1 MTASHRIALNTL
13 ATYARTF
20 LAMALGLFSGRW
32 VLESLGPVDYGLMG
46 VVGALVAFITLLNG
60 VSAHSA
66 SRFLAFS
73 VGKADHEESKR
84 WFNTAL
90 SMHIFLAVSLV
101 GVGYPLGEWAI
112 LGYGG
117 CSPFL
122 NIPVERVSTALCV
135 FHYSLGAAFI
145 GMVCAPYAGMF
156 MAKQR
161 IFEMSLLG
169 VLQTLMNFFF
179 VYMLTLYKGDSWLF
193 YSGGTVLIFV
203 FISVIQVIRARH
215 SFPECQIHFEYWLEK
230 HRLKQVFSFSFWQ
243 LFSSLG
249 ILLKSQGSAILLN
262 KYFPPSIYT
271 YVNASYSVGNTVAIQ
286 TQTLSMALL
295 SAFTPEITAC
305 EGRGDR
311 QAMLRHANRASKFG
325 AYLVMLFAIP
335 VLLETDYLLLLW
347 LKNPPAL
354 ASTFC
359 KLVIVTLL
367 TDKITF
373 GCVVSI
379 DAKGKIAGFKLVT
392 GLLVMLTLP
401 LAWIVLSFGFNA
413 TVVGWSFV
421 LTNVF
426 SSISR
431 LIWARYLLGASVSK
445 WLNEVL
451 APCAAVMF
459 SSILVGLSVKYAFS
473 APSVMRLFV
482 VSASTLGSS
491 LLIGWIILLAEN
503 ERKFFLG
510 VLTRPIQFMQ
520 SFKI

>member
-1 MTASHRIALNTL
+1 MTASQRIALNTL
-13 ATYARTF
+13 ATYSRTV
-20 LAMALGLFSGRW
+20 LTMALGLFSGRW

-46 VVGALVAFITLLNG
+46 VVGALVSFITILNG

-73 VGKADHEESKR
+73 VGKADSEESNK

-90 SMHIFLAVSLV
+90 SMHVVLAVSLV
-101 GVGYPLGEWAI
+101 SLGYPLGEWAI

-117 CSPFL
+117 GKPFL
-122 NIPVERVSTALCV
+122 NIPADRVATALCV
-135 FHYSLGAAFI
+135 FHFSLGAAFF
-145 GMVCAPYAGMF
+145 GMVFAPYAGMF

-161 IFEMSLLG
+161 ILEMSLWG
-169 VLQTLMNFFF
+169 VLQTILNFCF
-179 VYMLTLYKGDSWLF
+179 VYALTLYQGDSWLF

-203 FISVIQVIRARH
+203 FVSANQVMRARH
-215 SFPECQIHFEYWLEK
+215 NFPECRIRFAYWLEK
-230 HRLKQVFSFSFWQ
+230 QRLKQVFSFSFWQ

-249 ILLKSQGSAILLN
+249 VLLKGQGSAILLN
-262 KYFPPSIYT
+262 KYFPPTSYS
-271 YVNASYSVGNTVAIQ
+271 YVNASYSVGNTVAAQ

-295 SAFTPEITAC
+295 NAFTPEITSC

-347 LKNPPAL
+347 LKNPPQL

-367 TDKITF
+367 IDKITF
-373 GCVVSI
+373 GSVVSI

-401 LAWIVLSFGFNA
+401 LAWLFLSHGQSA
-413 TVVGWSFV
+413 TAVGWAFV
-421 LTNVF
+421 ITMTL
-426 SSISR
+426 SSVSR
-431 LIWARYLLGASVSK
+431 LVWARYLLDASILK
-445 WLNEVL
+445 WAKEVL
-451 APCAAVMF
+451 APCSAVML
-459 SSILVGLSVKYAFS
+459 SGVLVGFLVKSAF
-473 APSVMRLFV
+473 AGPSLLRLFG
-482 VSASTLGSS
+482 VSGMTLCSS
-491 LLIGWIILLAEN
+491 LLLGWGFLLAGN
-503 ERKFFLG
+503 ERKFCLDS
-510 VLTRPIQFMQ
+510 LA
-520 SFKI
+520 KIMRIRFQKP